1 MDPELEKKAK
11 EARIKE
17 ENDNAISL
25 GGPMKKKKKIHS
37 FYGKKCFTYNA
48 SKSRLLRN
56 QIRSLSLKLKGKMR
70 CCEGGRST
78 YSRLNVST

>member
-37 FYGKKCFTYNA
+37 FYGKKFLPIMLQRAA
-48 SKSRLLRN
+48 S
-56 QIRSLSLKLKGKMR
+56 
-70 CCEGGRST
+70 
-78 YSRLNVST
+78 